1 MVALE
6 RPTPWETWTSDQS
19 CPARSARNAR
29 TCSRVWLP
37 RPCPPPPLPPV
48 ARRPERAA
56 VGEPSAGTAVEWP
69 GAAGLAVAGRAWRCW
84 LASQSARAA
93 VAIAAP
99 ETSSAS
105 PSLTLAKIVILLPF
119 PWSGCF
125 TPLVLAGWRPH
136 AQAVSPG
143 KPLFFLPWLPV
154 AGVPGGR
161 GGAQGAPGATQTA
174 TRLPR
179 PAASTPARHHGRLA
193 PR

>member
-1 MVALE
+1 MVALD

-37 RPCPPPPLPPV
+37 RPCPPPPLPLV
-48 ARRPERAA
+48 ARGPVRAT
-56 VGEPSAGTAVEWP
+56 VGEPGAGAVGWP
-69 GAAGLAVAGRAWRCW
+69 AGAVGLAVAGRVRRCW

-93 VAIAAP
+93 VPIAAP

-125 TPLVLAGWRPH
+125 TPLVLAGWQPH
-136 AQAVSPG
+136 AKAVSPG
-143 KPLFFLPWLPV
+143 QL
-154 AGVPGGR
+154 
-161 GGAQGAPGATQTA
+161 
-174 TRLPR
+174 
-179 PAASTPARHHGRLA
+179 
-193 PR
+193 